1 MPWHPAGHVLPLFET
16 VHYSAALLPQRLF
29 SVAAKHWQLGQPRQ
43 WSQKKSCT
51 YGFVLRNFAAMVQK
65 IHHSMGVVRKMV
77 FLIVVRQ
84 VLQIVWASCESN
96 FGYHF
101 GRHLFDVVDGIF
113 RVGC

>member
-1 MPWHPAGHVLPLFET
+1 
-16 VHYSAALLPQRLF
+16 
-29 SVAAKHWQLGQPRQ
+29 
-43 WSQKKSCT
+43 
-51 YGFVLRNFAAMVQK
+51 MVQK